1 MQKVTAKIGK
11 LEQQSN
17 SSFNL
22 DFNILQEIENSNSN
36 NKKTTKEQQSNTN
49 KNVKNIYLYLL
60 NKYKAE
66 NRNNFDEYM
75 KKIRELKKD
84 DKWNELT
91 REEQQKLI
99 SEV

>member
-1 MQKVTAKIGK
+1 VTAKIGK

-17 SSFNL
+17 SSFDF
-22 DFNILQEIENSNSN
+22 DFNALQEIENSNSN

-99 SEV
+99 SEI

>member
-1 MQKVTAKIGK
+1 MTAKIGK

-17 SSFNL
+17 SSFDF
-22 DFNILQEIENSNSN
+22 DFNTLQEIKNSNSN

-91 REEQQKLI
+91 REEQQKII
-99 SEV
+99 SEI

>member
-1 MQKVTAKIGK
+1 MTAKIGK

-17 SSFNL
+17 SSFDF
-22 DFNILQEIENSNSN
+22 DFNTLQEIKNSNSN

-99 SEV
+99 SEI